1 MRLQEGNYM
10 VLNAMRNNG
19 NLLEIF
25 KKYSVLILLVFFIT
39 IASFVS
45 SNFFSLSNF
54 LNILQS
60 YAAPGVIA
68 IGMTFTILS
77 SGTDLSVGSFAALG
91 GMVAALLLTRG
102 IPVPACVVI
111 AVAIG
116 GFLGT
121 VNGLVI
127 TFFNMT
133 PFIVSLAT
141 MVSIRGLA
149 MLTTDGKVISGLIR
163 IGKDGSA
170 GAAFCSLGG
179 GTFDVLGARIP
190 IAGLTWI
197 LFTIVA
203 AYVLRYTMFGRGLYA
218 IGGNREAAMLSGMRV
233 KLYNTLAWTVSG
245 ITATYA
251 GVMLTAWLTVAQ
263 PTLASGFE
271 LDAIAATVIGGT
283 AMSGGKG
290 GVVGTF
296 AGVLILAIITNLFN
310 LMGLPSYYQ
319 QIFKGIIIIAALL
332 LNQFVSRENQ

>member
-1 MRLQEGNYM
+1 MGLFGT
-10 VLNAMRNNG
+10 NG
-19 NLLEIF
+19 NAGHIDIVGLF
-25 KKYSVLILLVFFIT
+25 KKYSVLILLVFFIFV
-39 IASFVS
+39 ASLVS
-45 SNFFSLSNF
+45 GNFFSVSNF

-60 YAAPGVIA
+60 YAAPGIIA

-91 GMVAALLLTRG
+91 GMVSALLLTRNL
-102 IPVPACVVI
+102 PVGACVAA
-111 AVAIG
+111 AVVIG
-116 GFLGT
+116 GLLGT
-121 VNGLVI
+121 VNGLII

-149 MLTTDGKVISGLIR
+149 MLTTDGKVISGLVR
-163 IGKDGSA
+163 LGEDGSA
-170 GAAFCSLGG
+170 GALFCFLGG
-179 GTFDVLGARIP
+179 GTINAGNARIP
-190 IAGLTWI
+190 VAGITWI
-197 LFTIVA
+197 LLTIVM

-290 GVVGTF
+290 GVIGTF

-310 LMGLPSYYQ
+310 LVGLPSYYQ
-319 QIFKGIIIIAALL
+319 QIFKGIIIVAALL
-332 LNQFVSRENQ
+332 LNQFVSRETD

>member
-1 MRLQEGNYM
+1 MGN
-10 VLNAMRNNG
+10 VLSG
-19 NLLEIF
+19 KIDIVEIF
-25 KKYSVLILLVFFIT
+25 KKYSVLILLLFFI
-39 IASFVS
+39 IVASIVS
-45 SNFFSLSNF
+45 GDFLSVSNF

-91 GMVAALLLTRG
+91 GMVSALLLTRDV
-102 IPVPACVVI
+102 PVPVCI
-111 AVAIG
+111 AVALIIG
-116 GFLGT
+116 GLLGT
-121 VNGLVI
+121 VNGLII

-163 IGKDGSA
+163 IGEN
-170 GAAFCSLGG
+170 GATGEVFCFLGG
-179 GTFDVLGARIP
+179 GTIDVMDARIP

-197 LFTIVA
+197 FFTIIT
-203 AYVLRYTMFGRGLYA
+203 AYVLRYTVFGRGLYA

-233 KLYNTLAWTVSG
+233 KLFNTLAWTVSG

-310 LMGLPSYYQ
+310 LIGLPSYYQ
-319 QIFKGIIIIAALL
+319 QIFKGIIIVAALL
-332 LNQFVSRENQ
+332 LNQFVSREID

>member
-1 MRLQEGNYM
+1 MKLFNIDSSGRFDIVNF
-10 VLNAMRNNG
+10 
-19 NLLEIF
+19 F
-25 KKYSVLILLVFFIT
+25 KKYSVLILLVFFILA
-39 IASFVS
+39 ASLVS
-45 SNFFSLSNF
+45 DNFFSLSNF

-91 GMVAALLLTRG
+91 GMVSALLLSRDL
-102 IPVPACVVI
+102 PVGACVAAAVI
-111 AVAIG
+111 IG
-116 GFLGT
+116 GLLGT
-121 VNGLVI
+121 VNGVII

-149 MLTTDGKVISGLIR
+149 MLTTDGKVISGLAR
-163 IGKDGSA
+163 LGDDGSA
-170 GAAFCSLGG
+170 GALFCFLGG
-179 GTFDVLGARIP
+179 GSITIGDVRIP
-190 IAGLTWI
+190 AAGVTWI
-197 LFTIVA
+197 LLTIIS

-245 ITATYA
+245 ITAAYA
-251 GVMLTAWLTVAQ
+251 GVMLTSWLTVAQ

-290 GVVGTF
+290 GVAGTF

-310 LMGLPSYYQ
+310 LVGLPSYYQ
-319 QIFKGIIIIAALL
+319 QIFKGIIIISALL
-332 LNQFVSRENQ
+332 LNQFVSRENN

>member
-1 MRLQEGNYM
+1 MGLFN
-10 VLNAMRNNG
+10 VNSSAKHIDIVD
-19 NLLEIF
+19 IF
-25 KKYSVLILLVFFIT
+25 KKYSVLILLVFFIFV
-39 IASFVS
+39 ASLVS
-45 SNFFSLSNF
+45 SNFFSVSNF

-91 GMVAALLLTRG
+91 GMVSALLLTRG
-102 IPVPACVVI
+102 LPIGACVVV
-111 AVAIG
+111 AVIIG
-116 GFLGT
+116 GLLGT
-121 VNGLVI
+121 INGLII

-141 MVSIRGLA
+141 MVSMRGLA
-149 MLTTDGKVISGLIR
+149 MLTTDGKVISGLAR
-163 IGKDGSA
+163 LGKDGSA
-170 GAAFCSLGG
+170 GALFCFLGG
-179 GTFDVLGARIP
+179 GTLNAGGARIP
-190 IAGLTWI
+190 VAGITWI
-197 LFTIVA
+197 LLTIVS

-290 GVVGTF
+290 GVIGTF

-310 LMGLPSYYQ
+310 LVGLPSYYQ
-319 QIFKGIIIIAALL
+319 QIFKGIIIVAALL
-332 LNQFVSRENQ
+332 LNQFVSRGND

>member
-1 MRLQEGNYM
+1 MDMCNDK
-10 VLNAMRNNG
+10 LNAVIGTNIV
-19 NLLEIF
+19 EVF
-25 KKYSVLILLVFFIT
+25 KKYSVLFLLGFFIVV
-39 IASFVS
+39 ASLVS

-54 LNILQS
+54 LNLLQS

-91 GMVAALLLTRG
+91 GMVSALLLTRG
-102 IPVPACVVI
+102 LPVGLCVVI
-111 AVAIG
+111 AVIVG
-116 GFLGT
+116 SLLGT
-121 VNGLVI
+121 VNGLII

-149 MLTTDGKVISGLIR
+149 MLTTDGKVISGLIKL
-163 IGKDGSA
+163 GKDGAS
-170 GAAFCSLGG
+170 GAAFCFLGG
-179 GTFDVLGARIP
+179 GTITAAGARIP
-190 IAGLTWI
+190 VAGITWI
-197 LFTIVA
+197 LLTVIT

-233 KLYNTLAWTVSG
+233 KLFNTLAWTVSG
-245 ITATYA
+245 MTSAYA

-263 PTLASGFE
+263 PTLAAGFE

-290 GVVGTF
+290 GVIGTF
-296 AGVLILAIITNLFN
+296 AGVFILAIITNLFN

-319 QIFKGIIIIAALL
+319 QIFKGIIIVAALL
-332 LNQFVSRENQ
+332 LNQFVSREID

>member
-1 MRLQEGNYM
+1 MGINILGKD
-10 VLNAMRNNG
+10 
-19 NLLEIF
+19 NLMGIF
-25 KKYSVLILLVFFIT
+25 KKYSVLILLIFFIVV
-39 IASFVS
+39 ASLVS
-45 SNFFSLSNF
+45 SNFFSVSNF

-60 YAAPGVIA
+60 YAAPGIIA

-91 GMVAALLLTRG
+91 GMVSALLLTRNV
-102 IPVPACVVI
+102 PVPVCVLV
-111 AVAIG
+111 AVGIG
-116 GFLGT
+116 GLLGSL
-121 VNGLVI
+121 NGLII
-127 TFFNMT
+127 TFFNIT

-163 IGKDGSA
+163 LGNGGGS
-170 GAAFCSLGG
+170 GAAFCLLGG
-179 GTFDVLGARIP
+179 GTFNIMGARIP

-197 LFTIVA
+197 FFTVIA

-251 GVMLTAWLTVAQ
+251 GVVLTAWLTVAQ

-290 GVVGTF
+290 GVIGTF

-332 LNQFVSRENQ
+332 LNQFVSRENG

>member
-1 MRLQEGNYM
+1 MGNVNILTAGRLSIVE
-10 VLNAMRNNG
+10 L
-19 NLLEIF
+19 F
-25 KKYSVLILLVFFIT
+25 KKYSVLFLLVFFII
-39 IASFVS
+39 IASLVS
-45 SNFFSLSNF
+45 SDFFSVSNF

-60 YAAPGVIA
+60 YAAPGIIA

-91 GMVAALLLTRG
+91 GMVSALLLTRG
-102 IPVPACVVI
+102 LPVPVCVLI
-111 AVAIG
+111 ALIVG
-116 GFLGT
+116 GLLGT
-121 VNGLVI
+121 VNGLII

-149 MLTTDGKVISGLIR
+149 MLTTDGKVISGLVKL
-163 IGKDGSA
+163 GENGAA
-170 GAAFCSLGG
+170 GALFCFLGG
-179 GTFDVLGARIP
+179 GTLNIGEERIP

-197 LFTIVA
+197 FLTIITV
-203 AYVLRYTMFGRGLYA
+203 YVLRYTVFGRGLYA

-251 GVMLTAWLTVAQ
+251 GVMLTSWLTVAQ

-283 AMSGGKG
+283 AMTGGKG
-290 GVVGTF
+290 GVLGTF

-310 LMGLPSYYQ
+310 LIGLPSYYQ
-319 QIFKGIIIIAALL
+319 QIFKGIIIVAALL
-332 LNQFVSRENQ
+332 LNQFVSRGND

>member
-1 MRLQEGNYM
+1 MGLFNRGQNTLAGRLDI
-10 VLNAMRNNG
+10 VD
-19 NLLEIF
+19 IF
-25 KKYSVLILLVFFIT
+25 KKYSVLILLVFFI
-39 IASFVS
+39 IVASLVS
-45 SNFFSLSNF
+45 RNFFSLSNF

-91 GMVAALLLTRG
+91 GMISALLLTQN
-102 IPVPACVVI
+102 IPVWLCVAAAMAAG
-111 AVAIG
+111 AV
-116 GFLGT
+116 LGT
-121 VNGLVI
+121 VNGLII

-149 MLTTDGKVISGLIR
+149 MLTTDGKVISGLIKL
-163 IGKDGSA
+163 GEG
-170 GAAFCSLGG
+170 GAAGTAFCFLGG
-179 GTFDVLGARIP
+179 GFVNVAGVFIP
-190 IAGLTWI
+190 VAGLTWI
-197 LFTIVA
+197 FLTIIT

-233 KLYNTLAWTVSG
+233 KLYSTLAWTVSG

-263 PTLASGFE
+263 PTLAAGFE

-290 GVVGTF
+290 GVAGTF

-310 LMGLPSYYQ
+310 LIGLPSYYQ
-319 QIFKGIIIIAALL
+319 QIFKGIIIVAALL
-332 LNQFVSRENQ
+332 LNQFVSRGTD